1 MASTPATKILSAAKI
16 PHEVHSYDHDPRVQS
31 YGDEAATAMGVSADQ
46 VFKTLVIELADGKL
60 AVAVL
65 PVAAKLSLKSA
76 AAALGSPKAV
86 MADPAKAQRTT
97 GYVLGGISPLGQKR
111 LLPTVIDASALSFPM
126 VFCSA
131 GKRGLEISLKPS
143 DLVQLTKAVTAGI
156 TA

>member
-1 MASTPATKILSAAKI
+1 
-16 PHEVHSYDHDPRVQS
+16 
-31 YGDEAATAMGVSADQ
+31 MGVSADQ
-46 VFKTLVIELADGKL
+46 VFKTLVIELSDGKL

-76 AAALGSPKAV
+76 AAALGSPKAI
-86 MADPAKAQRTT
+86 MAEPAKAQRTT

-111 LLPTVIDASALSFPM
+111 LLPTVIDESALTFPV

-131 GKRGLEISLKPS
+131 GKRGLEISLTPL
-143 DLVQLTKAVTAGI
+143 DLVQLTKAVTASI